1 MREALK
7 EAEAAA
13 ATGEIPIGCVITASD
28 GRLLARAHNLR
39 ETDHDAT
46 AHAEI
51 VAIRRAG
58 EALGDWHLTGCT
70 LYVTVE
76 PCPMCAG
83 ACVNARLARIVYG
96 VPDYR
101 AGACESILNIPQHP
115 ALNHHPAITAGILE
129 QDCRALMQTFF
140 QQRRYPDLRVS
151 VDEVFEDADAFED

>member
-1 MREALK
+1 MREAL
-7 EAEAAA
+7 AEARLAA
-13 ATGEIPIGCVITASD
+13 AQGEIPIGCVITSPQ
-28 GRLLARAHNLR
+28 GSIIVRAHNLR

-101 AGACESILNIPQHP
+101 AGACDSIINIPQHP
-115 ALNHHPAITAGILE
+115 ALNHHIEVTAGVLE
-129 QDCRALMQTFF
+129 RDCRALMQRFF
-140 QQRRYPDLRVS
+140 QQRR
-151 VDEVFEDADAFED
+151 

>member
-7 EAEAAA
+7 EAQKAAA
-13 ATGEIPIGCVITASD
+13 AGEIPIGCVIVSAD

-39 ETDHDAT
+39 ETQCDAT

-101 AGACESILNIPQHP
+101 AGACESILAIPHHP

-129 QDCRALMQTFF
+129 AECRVLMQDFF
-140 QQRRYPDLRVS
+140 HIRR
-151 VDEVFEDADAFED
+151 